1 VTPGALCL
9 YAGPESF
16 VELRIM
22 FGTKSVALSL
32 GLLAL
37 GLPAH
42 AQQAAPSDD
51 PVVAVVDGTEVRR
64 SEVEAIARSLPEQYR
79 QVPLPQIYGMLLDR
93 AIDFRLLANAA
104 EDQDLADDPEV
115 QAALEQAR
123 AGVLRDAYVRE
134 RIEAGTTEE
143 RLRARYEEIKD
154 DEEFSQEEVHARH
167 ILVGSEAEAA
177 EVIAELEG
185 GADFGT
191 LATERSV
198 DPSART
204 NSGDLGFFRREQMV
218 PEFAEA
224 AFALQPGEHTKKPVQ
239 SQFGWHVI
247 EVLERRE
254 GTPTFEETAPRLRQ
268 EIAREVVLAL
278 VADLRADAEI
288 QRFNLDGSPM
298 QIAPEAGPDAAQE
311 PEVAPDESGQEQK
324 PE

>member
-1 VTPGALCL
+1 
-9 YAGPESF
+9 
-16 VELRIM
+16 M
-22 FGTKSVALSL
+22 FGTTLVALSL

-37 GLPAH
+37 SLPVH

-51 PVVAVVDGTEVRR
+51 PVVAVVDGAEVRR
-64 SEVEAIARSLPEQYR
+64 SEVEAIASSLPEQYR

-104 EDQDLADDPEV
+104 EDQDLADEPEV
-115 QAALEQAR
+115 QAALKQAR
-123 AGVLRDAYVRE
+123 AGVLRDAYVRQ

-143 RLRARYEEIKD
+143 QLRARYDQIKD
-154 DEEFSQEEVHARH
+154 DEGFSQEEVHARH

-247 EVLERRE
+247 EVLDRRT
-254 GTPTFEETAPRLRQ
+254 GAPTFEETAPRLRQ
-268 EIAREVVLAL
+268 EIAREVVMAL
-278 VADLRADAEI
+278 VADLRADADIE
-288 QRFNLDGSPM
+288 RFNLDGSPM
-298 QIAPEAGPDAAQE
+298 QIVPEAGPDAAAE
-311 PEVAPDESGQEQK
+311 PPASGDAAEEQK

>member
-1 VTPGALCL
+1 
-9 YAGPESF
+9 
-16 VELRIM
+16 VELSIM
-22 FGTKSVALSL
+22 FGTTLVALSL

-37 GLPAH
+37 SLPVH
-42 AQQAAPSDD
+42 AQQAAPTED

-79 QVPLPQIYGMLLDR
+79 QMPLPQIYGMLLDR

-104 EDQDLADDPEV
+104 EGQELAEDPEV
-115 QAALEQAR
+115 QAALAQAR
-123 AGVLRDAYVRE
+123 AGVLRDAYVRQ
-134 RIEAGTTEE
+134 RIEEETTED

-154 DEEFSQEEVHARH
+154 DEAFSQEEVHARH

-177 EVIAELEG
+177 EVISELEG
-185 GADFGT
+185 GADFAA
-191 LATERSV
+191 LASKRSV

-247 EVLERRE
+247 EVLDRRE

-268 EIAREVVLAL
+268 EMAREVVMAL

-288 QRFNLDGSPM
+288 ERFNLDGSPM
-298 QIAPEAGPDAAQE
+298 QIAPEGGPGAAQE
-311 PEVAPDESGQEQK
+311 PQAEPGQSQEQK
-324 PE
+324 PD

>member
-1 VTPGALCL
+1 
-9 YAGPESF
+9 
-16 VELRIM
+16 M
-22 FGTKSVALSL
+22 FGTTLVALSL

-37 GLPAH
+37 SLPVH
-42 AQQAAPSDD
+42 AQQAAPSED
-51 PVVAVVDGTEVRR
+51 PVVAVVDGTDVRR

-93 AIDFRLLANAA
+93 AIDFRLLSNAA

-115 QAALEQAR
+115 RAALAQAR
-123 AGVLRDAYVRE
+123 AGVLRDAYVRQ
-134 RIEAGTTEE
+134 RIEAETTDD

-167 ILVGSEAEAA
+167 ILVGSEVEAA
-177 EVIAELEG
+177 EVITELEG
-185 GADFGT
+185 GADFEN
-191 LATERSV
+191 LARERSV
-198 DPSART
+198 DPSARS

-224 AFALQPGEHTKKPVQ
+224 AFALQPGEHTKEPVQ

-268 EIAREVVLAL
+268 EMAREVVLAL

-288 QRFNLDGSPM
+288 QRFNLDGSPI
-298 QIAPEAGPDAAQE
+298 QIAPEAGPEATQEPQAAPGEAQE
-311 PEVAPDESGQEQK
+311 EEKSE
-324 PE
+324 

>member
-1 VTPGALCL
+1 
-9 YAGPESF
+9 
-16 VELRIM
+16 M
-22 FGTKSVALSL
+22 FGTTLVALSL

-37 GLPAH
+37 SLPVH
-42 AQQAAPSDD
+42 AQQTAPTDD
-51 PVVAVVDGTEVRR
+51 PVAATVDGAEVRR
-64 SEVEAIARSLPEQYR
+64 SEVEAVARSLPEQYR

-104 EDQDLADDPEV
+104 EDQDLAEDPEV
-115 QAALEQAR
+115 QAALAQAR
-123 AGVLRDAYVRE
+123 AGVLRDAYVRQ
-134 RIEAGTTEE
+134 RIEQETTED
-143 RLRARYEEIKD
+143 RLRARYEEMKD
-154 DEEFSQEEVHARH
+154 DEGFTQEEVHARH

-185 GADFGT
+185 GADFGA

-247 EVLERRE
+247 ELLERRM

-268 EIAREVVLAL
+268 EMAREVVMAL
-278 VADLRADAEI
+278 VADLRADAAIE
-288 QRFNLDGSPM
+288 RFNLDGSPM

-311 PEVAPDESGQEQK
+311 PQPAPGAAQEEQK

>member
-1 VTPGALCL
+1 MLGRTL
-9 YAGPESF
+9 
-16 VELRIM
+16 
-22 FGTKSVALSL
+22 VALGL

-37 GLPAH
+37 SLPAH
-42 AQQAAPSDD
+42 AQQADPNED

-93 AIDFRLLANAA
+93 AIDFRLLSNAA
-104 EDQDLADDPEV
+104 EDQDLADDPDV
-115 QAALEQAR
+115 QAALAQAR
-123 AGVLRDAYVRE
+123 AGVLRDAYVRQH
-134 RIEAGTTEE
+134 IEAETTDD
-143 RLRARYEEIKD
+143 RLRTRYEEMKD

-167 ILVGSEAEAA
+167 IPVGSEAEAA
-177 EVIAELEG
+177 EVITELEG
-185 GADFGT
+185 GADFEN
-191 LATERSV
+191 LARERSV
-198 DPSART
+198 DPSARS

-224 AFALQPGEHTKKPVQ
+224 AFALQPGEHTKEPVQ

-268 EIAREVVLAL
+268 EMAREVVLAL

-288 QRFNLDGSPM
+288 QRFNLDGSPI
-298 QIAPEAGPDAAQE
+298 QIAPEAGPEATQE
-311 PEVAPDESGQEQK
+311 PQAAPGEAQDEEKSE
-324 PE
+324 

>member
-1 VTPGALCL
+1 
-9 YAGPESF
+9 
-16 VELRIM
+16 M
-22 FGTKSVALSL
+22 FGTTLVALSL

-37 GLPAH
+37 SLPAH

-51 PVVAVVDGTEVRR
+51 PVVATVDGAEVRR
-64 SEVEAIARSLPEQYR
+64 SEVEAVARTLPEQYR

-104 EDQDLADDPEV
+104 EDQDLAEDPEV

-123 AGVLRDAYVRE
+123 AGVLRDAYVRQ

-143 RLRARYEEIKD
+143 QLRARYEEVKD
-154 DEEFSQEEVHARH
+154 DEGFSQEEVHARH
-167 ILVGSEAEAA
+167 ILVGSEAEAV

-191 LATERSV
+191 LASERSV
-198 DPSART
+198 DPSARS

-224 AFALQPGEHTKKPVQ
+224 AFALKPGEHTKKPVQ

-247 EVLERRE
+247 EVLERRT
-254 GTPTFEETAPRLRQ
+254 GAPTFEESVPRLRQ
-268 EIAREVVLAL
+268 EMARELVIAL
-278 VADLRADAEI
+278 VADLRADADIE
-288 QRFNLDGSPM
+288 RFNLDGSPM
-298 QIAPEAGPDAAQE
+298 PVAPEAGPEATQEPQATPGAAEEEQE
-311 PEVAPDESGQEQK
+311 PE
-324 PE
+324 

>member
-1 VTPGALCL
+1 
-9 YAGPESF
+9 
-16 VELRIM
+16 M
-22 FGTKSVALSL
+22 FGTTLVALSL

-37 GLPAH
+37 SLPVH
-42 AQQAAPSDD
+42 AQQAAPSED
-51 PVVAVVDGTEVRR
+51 PVVAVVDGTDVRR

-93 AIDFRLLANAA
+93 AIDFRLLSNAA
-104 EDQDLADDPEV
+104 EDQDLADDPDV
-115 QAALEQAR
+115 QAALAQAR
-123 AGVLRDAYVRE
+123 AGVLRDAYVRQ
-134 RIEAGTTEE
+134 RIEAETTDD

-177 EVIAELEG
+177 EVITELEG
-185 GADFGT
+185 GADFEN
-191 LATERSV
+191 LARERSV
-198 DPSART
+198 DPSARS

-224 AFALQPGEHTKKPVQ
+224 AFALQPGEHTKEPVQ

-268 EIAREVVLAL
+268 EMAREVVLAL

-288 QRFNLDGSPM
+288 QRFNLDGSPI
-298 QIAPEAGPDAAQE
+298 QIAPEAGPEATQE
-311 PEVAPDESGQEQK
+311 PQAAPGEAQDEEKSE
-324 PE
+324 

>member
-1 VTPGALCL
+1 MLGTTLGALGL
-9 YAGPESF
+9 A
-16 VELRIM
+16 
-22 FGTKSVALSL
+22 
-32 GLLAL
+32 LLAL
-37 GLPAH
+37 SLPAH
-42 AQQAAPSDD
+42 AQQADPNED

-64 SEVEAIARSLPEQYR
+64 SEVEALARSLPEQYR
-79 QVPLPQIYGMLLDR
+79 QAPLPQIYGMLLDR

-104 EDQDLADDPEV
+104 EDQDLAEDPDV
-115 QAALEQAR
+115 QTSLEQAR
-123 AGVLRDAYVRE
+123 AGVLRDAYVRQ
-134 RIEAGTTEE
+134 RIEAETTDD

-154 DEEFSQEEVHARH
+154 NEEFSQEEVHARH

-177 EVIAELEG
+177 EVITALEG
-185 GADFGT
+185 GSNFET
-191 LATERSV
+191 LARERSV
-198 DPSART
+198 DPSARS

-268 EIAREVVLAL
+268 ELAREVVLAL

-298 QIAPEAGPDAAQE
+298 PLAPEVGPGGAAE
-311 PEVAPDESGQEQK
+311 PQSEQGEGQQQQK

>member
-1 VTPGALCL
+1 
-9 YAGPESF
+9 
-16 VELRIM
+16 M
-22 FGTKSVALSL
+22 FGTTLVALSL

-37 GLPAH
+37 SLPVH
-42 AQQAAPSDD
+42 AQQAAPSED
-51 PVVAVVDGTEVRR
+51 PVVAVVDGTDVRR

-93 AIDFRLLANAA
+93 AIDFRLLSNAA
-104 EDQDLADDPEV
+104 EDQDLADDPDV
-115 QAALEQAR
+115 QAALAQAR
-123 AGVLRDAYVRE
+123 AGVLRDAYVRQ
-134 RIEAGTTEE
+134 RIEAETTDDL
-143 RLRARYEEIKD
+143 LRARYEEIKD

-177 EVIAELEG
+177 EVITELEG
-185 GADFGT
+185 GADFEN
-191 LATERSV
+191 LARERSV
-198 DPSART
+198 DPSARS

-224 AFALQPGEHTKKPVQ
+224 AFALQPGDHTKEPVQ

-268 EIAREVVLAL
+268 EMAREVVLAL

-288 QRFNLDGSPM
+288 QRFNLDGSPI
-298 QIAPEAGPDAAQE
+298 QIAPEAGPEATQE
-311 PEVAPDESGQEQK
+311 PQAAPSEAQDEEKSE
-324 PE
+324 